1 MIVYYSDT
9 IEPYDYGTTAVY
21 ECDTGYVITSGDSER
36 ACTGHGD
43 GRSPVGEW
51 NGTVA
56 VCTGVINV
64 YAL

>member
-1 MIVYYSDT
+1 M
-9 IEPYDYGTTAVY
+9 
-21 ECDTGYVITSGDSER
+21 ITSGDSER
-36 ACTGHGD
+36 TCTGHGD

-56 VCTGVINV
+56 VCAGVINV